1 MPLKLLVCLI
11 SFGLLMSCR
20 ERTQLADNTDMKTE
34 RRGNLALIPNS
45 AEKDQMSIDYQLRDS
60 ICFERALVITFDS
73 LQSFLN
79 ADHFENEYEIDP
91 GDSLPV
97 VQSIVTISR
106 SINPRLRHLFIRLSQ
121 FSEHRIF
128 VLRLEGNRWVEL
140 VRFSN
145 SYMELVS
152 DSIYDVNADGLN
164 DYIVNWY
171 GTNGC
176 CLKAFSDV
184 FLSSAAGRQFSK
196 NFHFINPS
204 FYPNEAMVRG
214 IHYGH
219 PGQTELY
226 KYKWRGTAL
235 DTLEYLYF
243 ENDSSGKST
252 EQLIRS
258 ETRDRVP
265 MRTDEFLSVLPLEY
279 HSVNNIDWFLGAFH
293 DGPYNANN
301 NHFKSWQSF
310 VPEGFNVLDK
320 AEGDLNMDG
329 KEDLVLLLK
338 NDLENIVTD
347 TTRPILLLA
356 GNGRKGYRLL
366 ERAERVA
373 MCLGCGGVYG
383 DPHERLVVGKGYFYV
398 EHRGGSGWR
407 WTRTNRFKYDK
418 KRKRFILD
426 NDRVVS
432 WHVSEPEKTE
442 ERWHH
447 PENFG
452 TQTLRDYN
460 YDLFK

>member
-20 ERTQLADNTDMKTE
+20 ERTRLADNTDMKTE
-34 RRGNLALIPNS
+34 RRGNSALIPNS
-45 AEKDQMSIDYQLRDS
+45 AENAQISIDYQLRDS
-60 ICFERALVITFDS
+60 ICFERALAITFDS
-73 LQSFLN
+73 LKSFPN

-97 VQSIVTISR
+97 VQSFVTISG
-106 SINPRLRHLFIRLSQ
+106 SINPKLRHLFIRLSQ
-121 FSEHRIF
+121 FSEHRIY

-145 SYMELVS
+145 SYMEFVS

-184 FLSSAAGRQFSK
+184 FLSSAAGRRFSK
-196 NFHFINPS
+196 TF
-204 FYPNEAMVRG
+204 
-214 IHYGH
+214 
-219 PGQTELY
+219 Q
-226 KYKWRGTAL
+226 
-235 DTLEYLYF
+235 
-243 ENDSSGKST
+243 DSSGRSI

-258 ETRDRVP
+258 GTRDRVLMP
-265 MRTDEFLSVLPLEY
+265 TDEFLSVLPLEY